1 MATVVVINQGHTGP
15 NRWRNDFC
23 DCAADCGTCCYVC
36 FCTCCAAGD
45 VAVEAGENYC
55 CSCAL
60 PIVVGYFVG
69 VPIHCCV
76 WGNDRRSLARRFG
89 VHDPHC
95 TECPCFLFVF
105 CSTCALC
112 QEINHIKA
120 NGGFMGE
127 RCAQPP
133 MLVLQLPQ
141 QMAMGGYP
149 PQQMAYPQGYPP
161 QGYPGAYGAGPPPY
175 GAGPPPYGV
184 PMAYPPQGSPYP
196 QPPKSV

>member
-1 MATVVVINQGHTGP
+1 MATVVIINQGGQGP
-15 NRWRNDFC
+15 TRWRNEFC
-23 DCAADCGTCCYVC
+23 DCFADCNTCCYVA
-36 FCTCCAAGD
+36 FCTYCAAGD
-45 VAVEAGENYC
+45 VAVEAGENYF

-60 PIVVGYFVG
+60 PILMVGLGY

-95 TECPCFLFVF
+95 TECPCFLFLF

-127 RCAQPP
+127 RRAPPP
-133 MLVLQLPQ
+133 MLVLQQPPQ
-141 QMAMGGYP
+141 QMVMGGYP
-149 PQQMAYPQGYPP
+149 QQYPQQYPQGQYPP
-161 QGYPGAYGAGPPPY
+161 QQGYPGAYPGAY
-175 GAGPPPYGV
+175 GAPPSYGA
-184 PMAYPPQGSPYP
+184 PMAYPPQGSQYP
-196 QPPKSV
+196 QPIKQV